1 MRGRLSGRP
10 DGAIVADSDGTESLL
25 AEGREQNL
33 IKEDIPDLVREEDQ
47 RQGENTEFPHLLT
60 TGSRRLSHSH
70 SEATLLDNSPE
81 VYCDQSFL

>member
-1 MRGRLSGRP
+1 MRGRLSGRL

-47 RQGENTEFPHLLT
+47 RQGDSTEFPHLLTT

-81 VYCDQSFL
+81 V